1 VEALGPLCALGSS
14 VTWAFASGK
23 YAQKA
28 EELGGVRINFARAL
42 FAFGGWS
49 AWLVVSGEGAS
60 LSGVE
65 PVRALWLALS
75 IVCSYVIGD
84 GVFYAAAQR
93 AGVSSALAVAT
104 VYPLWAALYG
114 AMVRGEALGP
124 LRLAGLAGAVLGV
137 ALLLRMS
144 GAGVAAP
151 ADARAARVGI
161 LLALVTSLF
170 WAGNAICLKQG
181 AEGLPLVQANVLRFG
196 FGAVMLWP
204 RVLLASRPPARRV
217 AMGSVLGA
225 LITPLVLDTLLGSA
239 CYVYGLAHSELAL
252 GATLSSLSP
261 VAALPLGVLS
271 GAERVTAPRAAC
283 VMLIVAAVVALVL
296 G

>member
-1 VEALGPLCALGSS
+1 MLGPLCALASS

-23 YAQKA
+23 YAEQA
-28 EELGGVRINFARAL
+28 AALGGVRINFARAL
-42 FAFGGWS
+42 FAFAGWS
-49 AWLVVSGEGAS
+49 AWLVVSGEAGA
-60 LSGVE
+60 LAGLE
-65 PVRALWLALS
+65 PSRALWLALS
-75 IVCSYVIGD
+75 IVCSYVLGD

-114 AMVRGEALGP
+114 ALVRGESLGP

-137 ALLLRMS
+137 ALLLRLSSDS
-144 GAGVAAP
+144 GAAA
-151 ADARAARVGI
+151 ADARSARLGI

-181 AEGLPLVQANVLRFG
+181 AEGLPMAEANVIRFG
-196 FGAVMLWP
+196 FGAALLAP
-204 RVLLASRPPARRV
+204 RVALASRGAAPRTG
-217 AMGSVLGA
+217 MGTVLGA
-225 LITPLVLDTLLGSA
+225 LIVPLVLDTLIGSA

-261 VAALPLGVLS
+261 VAALPLAVLS

-283 VMLIVAAVVALVL
+283 VIVIVAAVVALVL